1 MHHLLH
7 LEELNFVIEVVS
19 PWQLNIYIHSIN
31 YAKTVET
38 IELDFLKMKVLL
50 PCYTLVNSKNKCT
63 LIVVLNKKPSHGFSK
78 TFILNRIS

>member
-50 PCYTLVNSKNKCT
+50 LCYTLVNSKNKCT

-78 TFILNRIS
+78 TFILNRMS